1 MNQDRVAA
9 TRATYDRVAVDYDR
23 RTASL
28 DPAFTA
34 FRTTFAAAVEGPVVD
49 LGCGPGRDVEALRG
63 LGVAAFGVDLSA
75 GMLAVARTR
84 GLPVV
89 QGDLRRPPVA
99 PGSLGGLWCN
109 AALLHVPRGDV
120 PATLRAWHGLLRAG
134 GQLGLS
140 TSLGGDEGW
149 EVVPYAGEG
158 PTGGPLHRWFV
169 HHEQPALLDLLREAG
184 FTVLDAA
191 SRESHRVWC
200 MVRAI
205 A

>member
-34 FRTTFAAAVEGPVVD
+34 FRTAFAAAVEGPVVD

-99 PGSLGGLWCN
+99 PGSPGGLWCN
-109 AALLHVPRGDV
+109 AALLHVLLNELPPRDRLVLTMIHIEERSIAETAELVGWSQV
-120 PATLRAWHGLLRAG
+120 MVKVQAFRARKKLK
-134 GQLGLS
+134 
-140 TSLGGDEGW
+140 
-149 EVVPYAGEG
+149 
-158 PTGGPLHRWFV
+158 
-169 HHEQPALLDLLREAG
+169 DLWQR
-184 FTVLDAA
+184 
-191 SRESHRVWC
+191 RVS
-200 MVRAI
+200 
-205 A
+205 